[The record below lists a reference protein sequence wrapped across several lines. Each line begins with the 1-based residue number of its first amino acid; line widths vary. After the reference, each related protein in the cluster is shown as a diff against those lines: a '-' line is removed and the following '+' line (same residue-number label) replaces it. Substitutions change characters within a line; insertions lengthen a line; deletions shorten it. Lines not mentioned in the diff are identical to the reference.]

1 MNYEQLLNKVS
12 DLPFFTTGFLAA
24 DEKLT
29 KIRLQ
34 LSRWVK
40 DGRVVKIK
48 KGIYTLAEPYR
59 KIDPEPFAI
68 ANALKS
74 PSYVSLQSALSWHG
88 LIPEFVPVAT
98 SVTTGRP
105 QVIETPLGRF
115 EYRHVKTS
123 MFCGYRKT
131 SLSAKQ
137 DAFMANAEKA
147 LLDLVYLT
155 PRGDSPEFLRELRLQ
170 NLDVIDIE
178 KLFETARQTGS
189 PKLERAA
196 SAVSDIAAG
205 GDSRKL

>member
-1 MNYEQLLNKVS
+1 MLNKVS

-24 DEKLT
+24 DEKLA

-40 DGRVVKIK
+40 DGRVIKIH
-48 KGIYTLAEPYR
+48 KGLYTLARPYR
-59 KIDPEPFAI
+59 KVDPEPFVI

-88 LIPEFVPVAT
+88 LIPEFVPVTT
-98 SVTTGRP
+98 SVTTARP

-123 MFCGYRKT
+123 MFCGYRKIN
-131 SLSAKQ
+131 LSGRQ

-147 LLDLVYLT
+147 ILDLVYLT
-155 PRGDSPEFLRELRLQ
+155 PGGDSPEFLRELRLQ
-170 NLDVIDIE
+170 NMDVIDLNNLF
-178 KLFETARQTGS
+178 KLAGNTGS

-196 SAVSDIAAG
+196 ANISNIVSE
-205 GDSRKL
+205 GDGRKL